1 MIRLHVKDGPIP
13 TEPEAAEKS
22 LDLFNTLAQEND
34 AKFSPIELEQ
44 DISIYIIIFIYSH
57 HGTTGFY
64 SLWISD
70 DYRYRAITVLW

>member
-1 MIRLHVKDGPIP
+1 MIRLHVKDGLNS

-44 DISIYIIIFIYSH
+44 DISFYIIIFIH
-57 HGTTGFY
+57 CIH
-64 SLWISD
+64 
-70 DYRYRAITVLW
+70 R